1 MEMNIMN
8 LDKLQAAYRRASQ
21 LAADLDVEPYQRE
34 CFQQIARSIWEGA
47 GLSAPANAEW
57 QEVVEHYCAERLIL
71 HRGRATLQCFI
82 FGIDRWESHESDEL
96 PIDPDRLRRWL
107 QGWSEQS
114 IVEACVLLQAP
125 PLKRAA

>member
-1 MEMNIMN
+1 MEMNMN

-34 CFQQIARSIWEGA
+34 CFKQIAQSIWEGA

-57 QEVVEHYCAERLIL
+57 QEVVEHYCAERLIVY
-71 HRGRATLQCFI
+71 RGRATLQCFD
-82 FGIDRWESHESDEL
+82 FGID
-96 PIDPDRLRRWL
+96 RWL

-114 IVEACVLLQAP
+114 VAEACVLLKAQQ
-125 PLKRAA
+125 LKRAA